1 MLSHKVDLRGSTN
14 VTSPHAIRAP
24 PTISLFHDLVQ
35 THQNENEKSR
45 SVHPMLMYTM
55 ASIKVPAWSALIFSR
70 CPSVEW
76 PRKGSRHWPGKVRRE
91 RCTHHV
97 SLTLN
102 MVCDLSTDPTKNPTR
117 SVVATAPIKST
128 WRANI
133 TADAGIWL
141 ALSLPWTSV
150 FKAVSSTLS
159 RNTKE
164 PRHVK

>member
-70 CPSVEW
+70 CPSPSRPPARGVEMAT
-76 PRKGSRHWPGKVRRE
+76 GKSQ
-91 RCTHHV
+91 TDTLSSNG
-97 SLTLN
+97 SLTLTVARGCVLWSDKKSN
-102 MVCDLSTDPTKNPTR
+102 EERCSYSTNQ
-117 SVVATAPIKST
+117 INLKSKYYRGCWHMT
-128 WRANI
+128 CPL
-133 TADAGIWL
+133 L
-141 ALSLPWTSV
+141 ALDE
-150 FKAVSSTLS
+150 
-159 RNTKE
+159 RI
-164 PRHVK
+164 